1 MLVAFRPCGPKD
13 HPTLL
18 KFVIEYYRFDK
29 IPFDRQSLSKG
40 LSTLLR
46 NLSQGQ
52 AWLME
57 SHKKPVGYA
66 VLTYNFDLE
75 YGGVEGML
83 TDLYVSKRFRNRG
96 IGSLA
101 LYEIEDFCRERGIPN
116 IELQILHRN
125 PHAETFYR
133 KAGFQILPRK
143 VMLLGVRTEKATR
156 APHARATARTKLS
169 AGKRR

>member
-1 MLVAFRPCGPKD
+1 MLVTFRPCGPKD
-13 HPTLL
+13 HATLL

-29 IPFDRQSLSKG
+29 IPFDRSSLSKG
-40 LSTLLR
+40 LDTLLR
-46 NLSQGQ
+46 NISQGQ

-83 TDLYVSKRFRNRG
+83 TDLYVTKRYRNRG

-101 LYEIEDFCRERGIPN
+101 LYEVEDFCRERGVRN
-116 IELQILHRN
+116 IELQVLHHN
-125 PHAETFYR
+125 PEAETFYR
-133 KAGFQILPRK
+133 KAGFQTLPRK
-143 VMLLGVRTEKATR
+143 VMLLPVSAEKSSRPRHPR
-156 APHARATARTKLS
+156 AS
-169 AGKRR
+169 VGKRR

>member
-1 MLVAFRPCGPKD
+1 MLVTFRPCGPKD

-29 IPFDRQSLSKG
+29 IPFDRSSLSKG
-40 LSTLLR
+40 LATLLR
-46 NLSQGQ
+46 NISQGQ

-83 TDLYVSKRFRNRG
+83 TDLYVTKRYRNRG

-101 LYEIEDFCRERGIPN
+101 LYEVEDFCRERGVPN
-116 IELQILHRN
+116 IELQVLHHN
-125 PHAETFYR
+125 PEAETFYR

-143 VMLLGVRTEKATR
+143 VMLLPVSAEKSSRPRHPR
-156 APHARATARTKLS
+156 AS
-169 AGKRR
+169 VGKRR

>member
-1 MLVAFRPCGPKD
+1 MLVTFRPCGPKD
-13 HPTLL
+13 HAILL

-29 IPFDRQSLSKG
+29 IPFHRESLSKG

-52 AWLME
+52 VWLME

-83 TDLYVSKRFRNRG
+83 TDLYVSKRYRNQG

-116 IELQILHRN
+116 IEVQVLKHN
-125 PHAETFYR
+125 PEAETFYR
-133 KAGFQILPRK
+133 KAGFKNLARK
-143 VMLLGVRTEKATR
+143 VMLLGVRTERATR
-156 APHARATARTKLS
+156 GAHAKANAS
-169 AGKRR
+169 AQASASKRR

>member
-1 MLVAFRPCGPKD
+1 MLVTFRPCGPKD
-13 HPTLL
+13 HAVLL
-18 KFVIEYYRFDK
+18 KFVMEYYRFDE
-29 IPFDRQSLSKG
+29 IPFDKSSLSKG
-40 LSTLLR
+40 LNTMLR
-46 NLSQGQ
+46 NVSQGQ

-83 TDLYVSKRFRNRG
+83 TDLYVSKRFRNKG

-101 LYEIEDFCRERGIPN
+101 LYEIEDFCRERGIRA
-116 IELQILHRN
+116 IEVQVLHHN
-125 PHAETFYR
+125 EAAETFYR
-133 KAGFQILPRK
+133 KAGFGLLSRK
-143 VMLLGVRTEKATR
+143 VMLMKVRTEKNAKVVR
-156 APHARATARTKLS
+156 AN